1 LAIQLF
7 GFQKSC
13 CFANSDH
20 GSGLIIMENIFAMVG
35 AKSPLIE
42 SDVVEEPQHSLLIE
56 LMKMLTML

>member
-1 LAIQLF
+1 
-7 GFQKSC
+7 
-13 CFANSDH
+13 
-20 GSGLIIMENIFAMVG
+20 MENIFAMVG